1 MEKMISSGY
10 SLKVIFD
17 FLWAFYFFDVKKV
30 VYTKFIFFDVTYRNQ
45 GDLMRL
51 CPRT

>member
-1 MEKMISSGY
+1 MISSGY

-17 FLWAFYFFDVKKV
+17 FLWVFYSLEVKKLF
-30 VYTKFIFFDVTYRNQ
+30 YSKFIFFDVIYRNQ

-51 CPRT
+51 CP